1 MGWIQTEV
9 VAGIVI
15 VYGTGS
21 NTGVFVYSPTPALGN
36 LIASLTSSAGF
47 DAYGNE
53 VLAGNVGYTFEASEP
68 AYYGVVS
75 SSNGIAI
82 FRATSAGGPW
92 SQMGGLA
99 YVAVS
104 FSGMQLYDQF
114 SGASL
119 TVGDDVD
126 ANGNVYNALAGILS
140 LYPALGAPLP
150 PSILSGSAGIY
161 ADTSGIPRAI
171 NGNDAEVYAVGQ
183 QVLISA
189 SDTSVTTTG
198 DTQVNSLS
206 TDVGAGSYKVRAIL
220 RCVAAASGTAQALR
234 IGFTGTA
241 TLSGTRTFVKSYI
254 EETATPL
261 NAGNLNG
268 LSVYYDTGSIANGT
282 VFDIEVE
289 GAWTFSAAGT
299 FNLVAHLATSASS
312 EHFTIQA
319 HSFME
324 LSPA

>member
-1 MGWIQTEV
+1 MGWIQSQV
-9 VAGIVI
+9 IAGIVI

-21 NTGVFVYSPTPALGN
+21 NTGVFVYSPTPGLGN

-53 VLAGNVGYTFEASEP
+53 VLAGNVGYTYEPAEP

-75 SSNGIAI
+75 SSNGIAV
-82 FRATSAGGPW
+82 FRATSAAGPW
-92 SQMGGLA
+92 TQMGGLA
-99 YVAVS
+99 YVAAT
-104 FSGMQLYDQF
+104 FPGMQLYDQA

-119 TVGDDVD
+119 TAGDDVD
-126 ANGNVYNALAGILS
+126 ANGNVYNALEGILT
-140 LYPALGAPLP
+140 LYPAAGAPIP
-150 PSILSGSAGIY
+150 PAILSGSGGIY
-161 ADTSGIPRAI
+161 ADPNGIPRAI
-171 NGNDAEVYAVGQ
+171 NGNDGEVYAVGQ
-183 QVLISA
+183 QILISA
-189 SDTSVTTTG
+189 SDTSITSTS
-198 DTQVNSLS
+198 DAQVNDLS
-206 TDVGAGSYKVRAIL
+206 TEVGVGSYKVRAIL
-220 RCVAAASGTAQALR
+220 RCVAAASGAAQALR

-241 TLSGTRTFVKSYI
+241 TSSGTRTFVKSYI
-254 EETATPL
+254 EETSTPV